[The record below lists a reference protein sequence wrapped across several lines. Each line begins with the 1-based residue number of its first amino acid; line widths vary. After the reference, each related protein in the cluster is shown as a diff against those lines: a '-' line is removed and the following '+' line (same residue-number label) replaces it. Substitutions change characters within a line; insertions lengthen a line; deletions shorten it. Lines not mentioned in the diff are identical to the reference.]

1 MHRPKESITSSLQ
14 CSEGPRAAIGPA
26 ILFRGGQKV
35 TARRAWQTEA
45 HPRYGSDARGAAL
58 SRNRPRGGRCQ
69 DWDTINKGNAAGS
82 LRLARGLPERNR
94 WTLLLTKY
102 AVRKER

>member
-1 MHRPKESITSSLQ
+1 MRT
-14 CSEGPRAAIGPA
+14 RAASGLA
-26 ILFRGGQKV
+26 ILFCGGQKV
-35 TARRAWQTEA
+35 TTRCAGQTEA

-58 SRNRPRGGRCQ
+58 SRSRPRGERCQ

-82 LRLARGLPERNR
+82 LRLARGLPERNQ

-102 AVRKER
+102 AVRKEGGRPKASNP